1 MRAIVVLLE
10 NKFSPRPRSEK
21 QNFTRKRAS
30 KAKRSVEF
38 AQISRL
44 PKQPPEPKFSLFAV
58 IYDDALA
65 VWMSFKKLAHRKRAE
80 KYDFDGFIG

>member
-10 NKFSPRPRSEK
+10 NKFSSRPRSKK

-44 PKQPPEPKFSLFAV
+44 PKQPPEPKFSLLILLSAG
-58 IYDDALA
+58 LRN
-65 VWMSFKKLAHRKRAE
+65 LRKAT
-80 KYDFDGFIG
+80 K